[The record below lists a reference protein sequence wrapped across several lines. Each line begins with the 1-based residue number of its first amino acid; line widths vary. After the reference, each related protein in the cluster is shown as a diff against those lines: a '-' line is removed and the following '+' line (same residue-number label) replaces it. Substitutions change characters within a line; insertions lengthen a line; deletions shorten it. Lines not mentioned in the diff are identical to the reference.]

1 MASFARVL
9 RWLRLTDVS
18 MAAGAAAARTM
29 LTHVLGPVDDI
40 EAQAPFELF
49 AHVTKFL
56 GWRVTM
62 LGLFNGHGLDAA
74 ECEAI
79 VRVTKGVE

>member
-1 MASFARVL
+1 MRSSFCMPSLAVDSSS
-9 RWLRLTDVS
+9 T
-18 MAAGAAAARTM
+18 AAGAAAARSM
-29 LTHVLGPVDDI
+29 LTRDLGPVDDI

-49 AHVTKFL
+49 AHVTKFM

-62 LGLFNGHGLDAA
+62 LGLYNGQGLAA
-74 ECEAI
+74 SDCEAI

>member
-1 MASFARVL
+1 MRKHQLHYCTFNCISQAL
-9 RWLRLTDVS
+9 L
-18 MAAGAAAARTM
+18 GAAAARTM

-62 LGLFNGHGLDAA
+62 LGLFNGQGLSAVD
-74 ECEAI
+74 CEAI
-79 VRVTKGVE
+79 VRVTKGTE

>member
-1 MASFARVL
+1 
-9 RWLRLTDVS
+9 
-18 MAAGAAAARTM
+18 M

-62 LGLFNGHGLDAA
+62 LGLFNGQGLKAE

-79 VRVTKGVE
+79 VRVRKGVE

>member
-1 MASFARVL
+1 
-9 RWLRLTDVS
+9 
-18 MAAGAAAARTM
+18 M

-62 LGLFNGHGLDAA
+62 LGLFNGHGLDASK
-74 ECEAI
+74 CEAI

>member
-1 MASFARVL
+1 MRRHRLHSYAFNCISRVL
-9 RWLRLTDVS
+9 PGS
-18 MAAGAAAARTM
+18 AAARTM
-29 LTHVLGPVDDI
+29 LTHVLGPVHDI

-62 LGLFNGHGLDAA
+62 LGLFNGQGLNAA

-79 VRVTKGVE
+79 VRVTKGTE

>member
-1 MASFARVL
+1 MPASY
-9 RWLRLTDVS
+9 DGCVS
-18 MAAGAAAARTM
+18 PMAAGAAAARTM